1 MENELYNAI
10 INTRLRTVNSLLRN
24 GADVNA
30 MHNGK
35 SLLYAAVESGEDL
48 TVRLLI
54 DYGADVNVS
63 NPLHLA
69 IMEENIYIVQLL
81 IENGANI
88 NTSTDDGSR
97 AHQLAYN
104 VGNPEIIRY
113 ISGENIFEETRQQQL
128 AIQQQQER
136 QQGIQGNLLED
147 SFFSPHEDF
156 NESGQLNPEPLKVVD
171 LPYLEKIKSFAWP
184 GMCQICTDS
193 EPINL
198 CLIDC
203 DVGHIFHCDCIN
215 TWRNTKTAYGWN
227 NKCPV
232 CRSNPI
238 STIAH
243 ITPEITLPS
252 SFGKRKSLERRK
264 SSKSGK
270 SSMKKLDS
278 DIKFLIKLK

>member
-1 MENELYNAI
+1 MQDELYNAI
-10 INTRLRTVNSLLRN
+10 INTRLHTVLSLLRN
-24 GADVNA
+24 GADANA

-48 TVRLLI
+48 IVRLLI

-69 IMEENIYIVQLL
+69 IMEENIYMVHLL

-88 NTSTDDGSR
+88 NASTDDGSR
-97 AHQLAYN
+97 ARRLAYD
-104 VGNPEIIRY
+104 VGNPEIYNY
-113 ISGENIFEETRQQQL
+113 IYQHNDEETRQQQL

-147 SFFSPHEDF
+147 SFFSPSEDF
-156 NESGQLNPEPLKVVD
+156 NESGQLNPEPLKVVE
-171 LPYLEKIKSFAWP
+171 LPYIEKVKSFAWP

-193 EPINL
+193 DPVNL

-232 CRSNPI
+232 CRNNPI

-252 SFGKRKSLERRK
+252 SFGKKSI
-264 SSKSGK
+264 
-270 SSMKKLDS
+270 KKLNS
-278 DIKFLIKLK
+278 DIAFLLKLK

>member
-1 MENELYNAI
+1 MQDELYNAI
-10 INTRLRTVNSLLRN
+10 INTRLRTVSSLLRD
-24 GADVNA
+24 GADANA

-48 TVRLLI
+48 IVRLLI
-54 DYGADVNVS
+54 
-63 NPLHLA
+63 
-69 IMEENIYIVQLL
+69 ENC
-81 IENGANI
+81 ANI
-88 NTSTDDGSR
+88 NASTDDGSR
-97 AHQLAYN
+97 ARRLAYD
-104 VGNPEIIRY
+104 VGNPEIYNY
-113 ISGENIFEETRQQQL
+113 IYQYNDEETRQQQL

-147 SFFSPHEDF
+147 SFFSPSEDF
-156 NESGQLNPEPLKVVD
+156 NESGQLNPEQLKVVE
-171 LPYLEKIKSFAWP
+171 LPYIEKVKSFAWP

-193 EPINL
+193 DPVNL
-198 CLIDC
+198 CLVDC

-232 CRSNPI
+232 CRNNPI

-252 SFGKRKSLERRK
+252 SFGKKSI
-264 SSKSGK
+264 
-270 SSMKKLDS
+270 KKLNS
-278 DIKFLIKLK
+278 DISFLLKLK

>member
-1 MENELYNAI
+1 MQDEQLYNAI
-10 INTRLRTVNSLLRN
+10 RNTRIRTVSSLLRN
-24 GADVNA
+24 GADANA
-30 MHNGK
+30 IHNGK

-48 TVRLLI
+48 IVRLLV

-88 NTSTDDGSR
+88 NTSTEDGSR
-97 AHQLAYN
+97 ARRLALD

-113 ISGENIFEETRQQQL
+113 VTEENIFEETRQQQL

-147 SFFSPHEDF
+147 SFFSPSEDF
-156 NESGQLNPEPLKVVD
+156 NESGQLNPEQLKVVE
-171 LPYLEKIKSFAWP
+171 LPYIEKVKSFAWP
-184 GMCQICTDS
+184 GMCQICSDS
-193 EPINL
+193 DPVNL

-232 CRSNPI
+232 CRNNPI

-252 SFGKRKSLERRK
+252 SFGKRRRV
-264 SSKSGK
+264 SKN
-270 SSMKKLDS
+270 SMKKLDM
-278 DIKFLIKLK
+278 DIAFLLKLK